1 MARTLMMYARIS
13 ENRGMTYVW
22 FGLVVL
28 ITHFIEGITG
38 FGCTVLALPFCILLV
53 GAKTAV
59 PVLVF
64 HALVLAY
71 YIIIIDKK
79 SIQWKEFLKIVAF
92 VGLGLPVGIA
102 LFTFLDERILKAI
115 LGVFMVFIGAR
126 GLATSIF
133 NWDSR
138 RRLPAWV
145 YNGALLLGGCIHG
158 AFGSGG
164 PLVVIYAQKALP
176 DKSHFRATICMLW
189 TALNTVMVA
198 QSLARG
204 TMTAEIWAITG
215 VTMPFLIGG
224 AIIGNWAHHRIQ
236 DHHFTQLVYLV
247 LLVSGLF
254 MLQGIAH

>member
-1 MARTLMMYARIS
+1 
-13 ENRGMTYVW
+13 MTYGL

-38 FGCTVLALPFCILLV
+38 FGCTVLALPFCMMLV
-53 GAKTAV
+53 GAKVAV

-64 HALVLAY
+64 HALVLAV
-71 YIIIIDKK
+71 YIVSIAAKA
-79 SIQWKEFLKIVAF
+79 IQWREFLKIAAF
-92 VGLGLPVGIA
+92 VGLGLPVGIV
-102 LFTFLDERILKAI
+102 LFAFLDERLLKAV
-115 LGVFMVFIGAR
+115 LGVFMLCVGAR
-126 GLATSIF
+126 GLAAAMF
-133 NWDSR
+133 AWQSR
-138 RRLPAWV
+138 QRLPAWV
-145 YNGALLLGGCIHG
+145 YHGALFLGGCIHG

-189 TALNTVMVA
+189 TTLNTVLVA

-204 TMTAEIWAITG
+204 IMTAEIWTIIA

-224 AIIGNWAHHRIQ
+224 ALLGNWAHHHIQ
-236 DHHFTQLVYLV
+236 DRHFTQLVYLV

-254 MLQGIAH
+254 MFRGIGH